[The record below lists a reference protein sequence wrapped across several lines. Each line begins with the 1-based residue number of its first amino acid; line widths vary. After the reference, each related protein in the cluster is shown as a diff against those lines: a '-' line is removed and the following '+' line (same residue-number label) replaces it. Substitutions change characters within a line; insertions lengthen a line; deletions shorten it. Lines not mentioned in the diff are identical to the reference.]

1 VTVERFPC
9 PVVDFPVSYLGILLA
24 EGKLTCS
31 TLKPILEKAMNAL
44 PAWKGR
50 LMHKS
55 RAHPVHSLR
64 DADLLRHKS
73 PPASVAVESPGE
85 GVQGVP
91 LDRNRCGPG
100 R

>member
-24 EGKLTCS
+24 EGKLPCS
-31 TLKPILEKAMNAL
+31 TLKPILEKAMNTL

-55 RAHPVHSLR
+55 SAHPVHSLR

-73 PPASVAVESPGE
+73 LPASVAVESPGE

-91 LDRNRCGPG
+91 LDRNRRGPG